1 MPTIGWIFLLAALG
15 LIVGSLFV
23 LRDSANTMRISD
35 EKMEKIRKR
44 QKELEARE
52 NADDDWK

>member
-23 LRDSANTMRISD
+23 LRDSANITRLSE

-44 QKELEARE
+44 QKELEE
-52 NADDDWK
+52 QEKDDDWK